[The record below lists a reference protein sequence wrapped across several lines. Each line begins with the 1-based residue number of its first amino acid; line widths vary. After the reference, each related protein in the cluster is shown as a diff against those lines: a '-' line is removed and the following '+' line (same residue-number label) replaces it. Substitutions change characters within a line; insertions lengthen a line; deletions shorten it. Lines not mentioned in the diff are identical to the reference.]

1 MQADA
6 ARPESA
12 GHKPIL
18 TKGFGARGQVCLP
31 TVCATASGLAA
42 AKTCAVPSVVAVRA
56 QVDLIDFQSSPD
68 GQFKF
73 LLNYQDHGTK
83 WCARTCLGTGRML

>member
-68 GQFKF
+68 GQYKF

-83 WCARTCLGTGRML
+83 WCAHTLSLTGPLL

>member
-1 MQADA
+1 MQAET

-18 TKGFGARGQVCLP
+18 TKGFGARGQVRLLILSCTARL
-31 TVCATASGLAA
+31 AT
-42 AKTCAVPSVVAVRA
+42 AKTCAVPSVVAMRA

-68 GQFKF
+68 GQYKF

-83 WCARTCLGTGRML
+83 WCAHTCLGTGHLR